1 MKNDEPTAEDIKLI
15 NDNDKLIEIIRN
27 QDLDIRI
34 RIHAVEMLKDK
45 SVFRDYVH
53 DEDSFLRSQAAR
65 FTDDYEI
72 LLDMVLNDSSDHVK
86 HIAAMRFVCG
96 CDIEKYED
104 ILVEI
109 AVENPKYGDDS
120 FQNAEKAARFASSRI
135 EDPSKLLK
143 VIKKSSSLRVWRYAI
158 GKLDNDALYELLEN
172 NGLDAEKALT
182 AIEKL
187 NDRVKLKEL
196 LYSGKLDYESE
207 VSVAMELE
215 DDEKL
220 KELLNVTLGLRVIE
234 GKAFPDIYPGD
245 GIYTSIVFSYP
256 NEEIAIA
263 ALNNI
268 GYEKNLKHIIKHHDN
283 PRIRDL
289 AEERLKNQ

>member
-1 MKNDEPTAEDIKLI
+1 
-15 NDNDKLIEIIRN
+15 
-27 QDLDIRI
+27 
-34 RIHAVEMLKDK
+34 
-45 SVFRDYVH
+45 
-53 DEDSFLRSQAAR
+53 
-65 FTDDYEI
+65 
-72 LLDMVLNDSSDHVK
+72 
-86 HIAAMRFVCG
+86 MRFVCG
-96 CDIEKYED
+96 CNIEKYED
-104 ILVEI
+104 IMVEI

-120 FQNAEKAARFASSRI
+120 FQNAEKAARFACSRI
-135 EDPSKLLK
+135 EDSSKLLK

-220 KELLNVTLGLRVIE
+220 KG
-234 GKAFPDIYPGD
+234 AFKCDSWPACY
-245 GIYTSIVFSYP
+245 
-256 NEEIAIA
+256 
-263 ALNNI
+263 
-268 GYEKNLKHIIKHHDN
+268 
-283 PRIRDL
+283 
-289 AEERLKNQ
+289 